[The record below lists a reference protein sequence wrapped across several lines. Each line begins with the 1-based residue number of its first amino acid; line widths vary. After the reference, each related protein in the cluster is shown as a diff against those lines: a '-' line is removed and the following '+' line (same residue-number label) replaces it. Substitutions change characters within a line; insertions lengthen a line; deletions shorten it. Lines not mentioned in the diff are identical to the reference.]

1 MEEYYKLLS
10 FIGDNPGSSRAEIK
24 EGCGFTMSDATLKR
38 MLLAGV
44 NLGDIEVIGKGRAT
58 RYAHAVPVYSGK
70 KRKYPAGIQTFEKII
85 NDGFTYIDKT
95 DLIYKLAN
103 DEAGYCFLSRPR
115 RFGKSLLVSALKSY
129 FEGRKDLFEGLAI
142 EKLET
147 KWTAYPVIHLD
158 LSVAA
163 YELDK
168 DSLLQKL
175 DVILRENEVEL
186 GLEESKG
193 SPGTK
198 LRSMV
203 MNAYKKYGQRVVV
216 LVDEYDSPVL
226 GGIYNGDNGPVFK
239 LIMRELYAPLKNLD
253 PYLRFVFL
261 TGISKFSQLSVF
273 SALNNLTD
281 ISFLDKYATICGFT
295 EAELGSVFDVD
306 VVELA
311 SRFGI
316 RPSKVMEKLKQRYD
330 GYHFSPACID
340 VYNPYS
346 LLRLFSSMQIQ
357 DYWSA
362 TGTPTIL
369 INALK
374 QFNKDISEIDGCE
387 VPAHALMMPTENLE
401 SVEPLFYQSGY
412 LTIKRHDPQKDSYI
426 LGIPNAEVRR
436 GLMYSILPLTSGCSR
451 LDADNLAMRFGSA
464 LREHDVDGAMAVLQ
478 AFFAGIPYP
487 EFGKENALLKKE
499 AYYKRLFYTV
509 FSFMNIQIYTEVQ
522 NSEGRT
528 DAVMVL
534 DDAVYVVEFKVDA
547 PSARDAIEQI
557 RAKGYAT
564 RYGSTGRKIFK
575 LGINFSSKTGT
586 IGDWVVEQRL
596 E

>member
-1 MEEYYKLLS
+1 MKEYNTLLA
-10 FIGDNPGSSRAEIK
+10 FLGDNPGSSRVEIK

-38 MLLAGV
+38 LLLAGV
-44 NLGDIEVIGKGRAT
+44 NLGDIEVMGKGKAT
-58 RYAHAVPVYSGK
+58 KYARAVPVYSGK

-85 NDGFTYIDKT
+85 TDGFTYIDKT
-95 DLIYKLAN
+95 DLVYFLAN
-103 DEAGYCFLSRPR
+103 NEAGYCFLSRPR
-115 RFGKSLLVSALKSY
+115 RFGKSLLVSTLKSY
-129 FEGRKDLFEGLAI
+129 FEGRKDLFKGLAI
-142 EKLET
+142 EKLES

-158 LSVAA
+158 LSIAA

-168 DSLLQKL
+168 DTLLQKL
-175 DVILRENEVEL
+175 NSILEFNENEL
-186 GLEESKG
+186 GLKNTKG
-193 SPGTK
+193 APGTK
-198 LRSMV
+198 LSAMV
-203 MNAYKKYGQRVVV
+203 INAYKKYGQRVVV
-216 LVDEYDSPVL
+216 LIDEYDSPVL
-226 GGIYNGDNGPVFK
+226 GGIYHGDNGPAFK
-239 LIMRELYAPLKNLD
+239 LIMRELYAPLKSVD

-261 TGISKFSQLSVF
+261 TGITKFSQLSVF

-281 ISFLDKYATICGFT
+281 ISFLDKYSQICGFT
-295 EAELGSVFDVD
+295 EEELDTVFDID
-306 VVELA
+306 VIELA
-311 SRFGI
+311 SRLGI
-316 RPSKVMEKLKQRYD
+316 RPSKVIEKLKQRYD
-330 GYHFSPACID
+330 GYHFSPACMD

-362 TGTPTIL
+362 SGTPTIL

-387 VPAHALMMPTENLE
+387 VPAHVLMMPTENLE
-401 SVEPLFYQSGY
+401 SIEPLFYQSGY
-412 LTIKRHDPQKDSYI
+412 LTIKRYDSQKDSYI

-436 GLMYSILPLTSGCSR
+436 GLMYSILPLASGCSGQ
-451 LDADNLAMRFGSA
+451 DSNNLALRFSEA
-464 LREHDVDGAMAVLQ
+464 IRKHDVDGAMTVLQ

-557 RAKGYAT
+557 STRGYAT

-586 IGDWVVEQRL
+586 IGDWVVE
-596 E
+596 

>member
-1 MEEYYKLLS
+1 MKEYNTLLA
-10 FIGDNPGSSRAEIK
+10 FLGDNPGSSRVEIK

-38 MLLAGV
+38 LLLAGV
-44 NLGDIEVIGKGRAT
+44 NLGDIEVMGKGKAT
-58 RYAHAVPVYSGK
+58 KYARAVPVYSGK

-85 NDGFTYIDKT
+85 TDGFTYIDKT
-95 DLIYKLAN
+95 DLVYSLAN
-103 DEAGYCFLSRPR
+103 NEAGYCFLSRPR
-115 RFGKSLLVSALKSY
+115 RFGKSLLVSTLKSY
-129 FEGRKDLFEGLAI
+129 FEGRKDLFKGLAI
-142 EKLET
+142 EKLES

-158 LSVAA
+158 LSIAA

-168 DSLLQKL
+168 DTLLQKL
-175 DVILRENEVEL
+175 NSILEFNENEL
-186 GLEESKG
+186 GLKNTKG
-193 SPGTK
+193 APGTK
-198 LRSMV
+198 LSAMV
-203 MNAYKKYGQRVVV
+203 INAYKKYGQRVVV
-216 LVDEYDSPVL
+216 LIDEYDSPVL
-226 GGIYNGDNGPVFK
+226 GGIYHGDNGPAFK
-239 LIMRELYAPLKNLD
+239 LIMRELYAPLKSVD

-261 TGISKFSQLSVF
+261 TGITKFSQLSVF

-281 ISFLDKYATICGFT
+281 ISFLDKYSQICGFT
-295 EAELGSVFDVD
+295 EEELDTVFDID
-306 VVELA
+306 VIELA
-311 SRFGI
+311 SRLGI
-316 RPSKVMEKLKQRYD
+316 RPSKVIEKLKQRYD
-330 GYHFSPACID
+330 GYHFSPACMD

-362 TGTPTIL
+362 SGTPTIL

-387 VPAHALMMPTENLE
+387 VPAHVLMMPTENLE
-401 SVEPLFYQSGY
+401 SIEPLFYQSGY
-412 LTIKRHDPQKDSYI
+412 LTIKRYDSQKDSYI

-436 GLMYSILPLTSGCSR
+436 GLMYSILPLASGCSGQ
-451 LDADNLAMRFGSA
+451 DSNNLALRFSEA
-464 LREHDVDGAMAVLQ
+464 IRKHDVDGAMTVLQ

-547 PSARDAIEQI
+547 SSARDAIEQI
-557 RAKGYAT
+557 STRGYAT

-586 IGDWVVEQRL
+586 IGDWVVE
-596 E
+596 

>member
-1 MEEYYKLLS
+1 MKEYNTLLA
-10 FIGDNPGSSRAEIK
+10 FLGDNPGSSRVEIK

-38 MLLAGV
+38 LLLAGV
-44 NLGDIEVIGKGRAT
+44 NLGDIEVMGKGKAT
-58 RYAHAVPVYSGK
+58 KYARAVPVYSGK

-85 NDGFTYIDKT
+85 TDGFTYIDKT
-95 DLIYKLAN
+95 DLVYFLAN
-103 DEAGYCFLSRPR
+103 NEAGYCFLSRPR
-115 RFGKSLLVSALKSY
+115 RFGKSLLVSTLKSY
-129 FEGRKDLFEGLAI
+129 FEGRKDLFKGLAI

-147 KWTAYPVIHLD
+147 EWTAYPVVHLD
-158 LSVAA
+158 LSAAA

-168 DSLLQKL
+168 DGLLNRLNK
-175 DVILRENEVEL
+175 ILRNNEIAL
-186 GLEESKG
+186 GLDEVMD
-193 SPGTK
+193 SPGGK
-198 LRSMV
+198 LSSLV
-203 MNAYKKYGQRVVV
+203 INAYIKYGQRVVV
-216 LVDEYDSPVL
+216 LIDEYDSPVL
-226 GGIYNGDNGPVFK
+226 GGIYHGDNGPAFK
-239 LIMRELYAPLKNLD
+239 LIMRELYAPLKSLD

-261 TGISKFSQLSVF
+261 TGITKFSQLSVF

-281 ISFLDKYATICGFT
+281 ISFLDKYSQICGFT
-295 EAELGSVFDVD
+295 EEELDTVFDID
-306 VVELA
+306 VIELA
-311 SRFGI
+311 SRLGI
-316 RPSKVMEKLKQRYD
+316 RPSKVIEKLKQRYD
-330 GYHFSPACID
+330 GYHFSPACMD

-362 TGTPTIL
+362 SGTPTIL

-387 VPAHALMMPTENLE
+387 VPAHVLMMPTENLE
-401 SVEPLFYQSGY
+401 SIEPLFYQSGY
-412 LTIKRHDPQKDSYI
+412 LTIKRYDSQKDSYI

-436 GLMYSILPLTSGCSR
+436 GLMYSILPLASGCSGQ
-451 LDADNLAMRFGSA
+451 DSNNLALRFSEA
-464 LREHDVDGAMAVLQ
+464 IRKHDVDGAMTVLQ

-557 RAKGYAT
+557 STRGYAT

-586 IGDWVVEQRL
+586 IGDWVVE
-596 E
+596 

>member
-1 MEEYYKLLS
+1 MFK
-10 FIGDNPGSSRAEIK
+10 
-24 EGCGFTMSDATLKR
+24 
-38 MLLAGV
+38 
-44 NLGDIEVIGKGRAT
+44 
-58 RYAHAVPVYSGK
+58 
-70 KRKYPAGIQTFEKII
+70 
-85 NDGFTYIDKT
+85 
-95 DLIYKLAN
+95 
-103 DEAGYCFLSRPR
+103 
-115 RFGKSLLVSALKSY
+115 
-129 FEGRKDLFEGLAI
+129 GLAI

-147 KWTAYPVIHLD
+147 EWTAYPVVHLD
-158 LSVAA
+158 LSAAA

-168 DSLLQKL
+168 DGLLNRLNK
-175 DVILRENEVEL
+175 ILRNNEIAL
-186 GLEESKG
+186 GLDEVMD
-193 SPGTK
+193 SPGGK
-198 LRSMV
+198 LSSLV
-203 MNAYKKYGQRVVV
+203 INAYKKYGQRVVV
-216 LVDEYDSPVL
+216 LIDEYDSPVL
-226 GGIYNGDNGPVFK
+226 GGIYHGDNGPAFK
-239 LIMRELYAPLKNLD
+239 LIMRELYAPLKSLD

-261 TGISKFSQLSVF
+261 TGITKFSQLSVF

-281 ISFLDKYATICGFT
+281 ISFLDKYSQICGFT
-295 EAELGSVFDVD
+295 EEELDTVFDID
-306 VVELA
+306 VIELA
-311 SRFGI
+311 SRLGI
-316 RPSKVMEKLKQRYD
+316 RPSKVIEKLKQRYD
-330 GYHFSPACID
+330 GYHFSPACMD

-362 TGTPTIL
+362 SGTPTIL

-387 VPAHALMMPTENLE
+387 VPAHVLMMPTENLE
-401 SVEPLFYQSGY
+401 SIEPLFYQSGY
-412 LTIKRHDPQKDSYI
+412 LTIKRYDSQKDSYI

-436 GLMYSILPLTSGCSR
+436 GLMYSILPLASGCSGQ
-451 LDADNLAMRFGSA
+451 DSNNLALRFSEA
-464 LREHDVDGAMAVLQ
+464 IRKHDVDGAMTVLQ

-557 RAKGYAT
+557 STRGYAT

-586 IGDWVVEQRL
+586 IGDWVVE
-596 E
+596 